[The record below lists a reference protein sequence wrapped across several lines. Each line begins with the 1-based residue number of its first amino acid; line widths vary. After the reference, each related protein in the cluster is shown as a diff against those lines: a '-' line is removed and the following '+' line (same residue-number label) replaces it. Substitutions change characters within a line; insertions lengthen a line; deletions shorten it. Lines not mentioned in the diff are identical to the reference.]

1 MDFDRL
7 RDLAAGFQPAKLLLV
22 ALDLGVF
29 EALADGP
36 LVASELA
43 GRIGADPRATEI
55 CANALVG
62 MGLLTHGERG
72 YGLAAP
78 AARWLVR
85 TSPEYRGEILRHIHN
100 TWERWAGLETT
111 WREGRPA
118 IRRESSS
125 PSDADETAR
134 RHFILGM
141 ENVTREVAPRIAE
154 LLPLEGARS
163 LLDLGAGPGNYCLAF
178 ASRWPG
184 LRVFHFDLPG
194 PSRIAREFVA
204 GKPGADRITFLE
216 GSFLEDPL
224 GGPYDVVWASQI
236 IHMLGEDE
244 VRRLLAR
251 IGEVL
256 APAGLLAIHDHFL
269 DPGRTGPPFAAL
281 FGVHM
286 LVSTERGR
294 TYALD
299 EVEAWGRE
307 AGFAPDGRIEYG
319 RGPRILLLR
328 RRSG

>member
-29 EALADGP
+29 DALAGGP
-36 LVASELA
+36 LAAQELA

-72 YGLAAP
+72 YGVAAP

-100 TWERWAGLETT
+100 TWERWAGLESA

-118 IRRESSS
+118 AGK
-125 PSDADETAR
+125 PAPPPDPDDPAR

-154 LLPLEGARS
+154 LLPLAGTRS

-178 ASRWPG
+178 VARWPG
-184 LRVFHFDLPG
+184 LRVCHFDLPG
-194 PSRIAREFVA
+194 VSRIAREFVG

-256 APAGLLAIHDHFL
+256 TPGGLVAIHDHFL
-269 DPGRTGPPFAAL
+269 DPGRTEPPFAAL

-286 LVSTERGR
+286 LVSTDRGR
-294 TYALD
+294 TYGLD
-299 EVEAWGRE
+299 EVEGWGRE
-307 AGFAPDGRIEYG
+307 AGFDPEGRIEYG

-328 RRSG
+328 CRPA